1 MWSFAV
7 RPVDPREREN
17 GVYDRA
23 GACPLAHM
31 ERVRDRAGHGA
42 IRSGL
47 CHFSQGIVLVPVRG
61 A

>member
-1 MWSFAV
+1 M
-7 RPVDPREREN
+7 RPVDPRGREN
-17 GVYDRA
+17 GVYDLA
-23 GACPLAHM
+23 GACPLARM